1 MTQRSRRA
9 ENARRMILDS
19 GDPELIRRL
28 HLLEATAP
36 EAAPPQG
43 NARGRGGAAL
53 AAGAGGMIGA
63 VLGGVVLSSMMQSA
77 FAAVAEDLGID
88 TDGTD
93 LDPEADGA
101 DDDGGD
107 GGGFLDD
114 LGLGDF
120 DL

>member
-9 ENARRMILDS
+9 ENARKIILES

-28 HLLEATAP
+28 HLLEATASDT
-36 EAAPPQG
+36 PPQ
-43 NARGRGGAAL
+43 RSSAAGSAV
-53 AAGAGGMIGA
+53 AAGAGGLVGA

-77 FAAVAEDLGID
+77 FAAVAEELGVD

-93 LDPEADGA
+93 LDDDA
-101 DDDGGD
+101 DDMGES
-107 GGGFLDD
+107 GGFLDD

>member
-9 ENARRMILDS
+9 ENARKIILES

-28 HLLEATAP
+28 HLLEATASDTP
-36 EAAPPQG
+36 PPQ
-43 NARGRGGAAL
+43 RGSAAGSAV
-53 AAGAGGMIGA
+53 AAGAGGLVGA

-77 FAAVAEDLGID
+77 FAAVAEDLGVD

-93 LDPEADGA
+93 LDDDA
-101 DDDGGD
+101 DDAGD
-107 GGGFLDD
+107 SGGFLDD